1 MAPPPLKRFHLLCFY
16 HTSKYIQNQSKSFN
30 SNQKHSNSVKSMN
43 DCVFAEGM
51 VACKRIYKELERKY
65 MSKITT
71 FYREFFIILLL
82 VVLFFGLFGTL
93 NDRIIQLITDSANN
107 ELMATSFFYKIL
119 FFVQAL
125 GLLGFILIAYKN
137 GLPLKRKVK
146 RLPKKTINIIILIS
160 AALILIPYVL
170 LLF

>member
-1 MAPPPLKRFHLLCFY
+1 
-16 HTSKYIQNQSKSFN
+16 
-30 SNQKHSNSVKSMN
+30 
-43 DCVFAEGM
+43 
-51 VACKRIYKELERKY
+51 

-93 NDRIIQLITDSANN
+93 NDRIIQLITDSASN
-107 ELMATSFFYKIL
+107 ELMAKSFFYKSL
-119 FFVQAL
+119 FFIQAL

-137 GLPLKRKVK
+137 GLPIKRKVK

-160 AALILIPYVL
+160 SALILIPYVL
-170 LLF
+170 MLF